1 MKTKGEYPI
10 KKLVLRLLRMSWKY
24 RTGCIVVLALTMLQ
38 LGLALAALGLTGLGI
53 DIIHAAT
60 DSTKEPPDWLFG
72 FRIPSAWSPM
82 QGLFAVGSMIL
93 AFALMKMLAAIGGTI
108 AVNQLVQAQIVVDLR
123 SQVFHKLQ
131 HLSFRFFDRGATGSI
146 INRVTGDV
154 QAVRSFVDGV
164 VLPLMAVGISL
175 VFYLYYMLHI
185 HVALTLV
192 CLATTPVLWIM
203 AIRFSR
209 LVRPA
214 YQRNRELV
222 DKMILRLAETIQG
235 IAVVKC
241 FARDKEELA
250 RFEVTAE
257 NVRTQQ
263 QWIFRR
269 VSIFTPTIGFLTQLN
284 LFILLL
290 YGGWLVMHGA
300 IPLGTGLV
308 VFASLLG
315 NFSAQ
320 VNQIAQISNTIQ
332 QCLTGASRVFEV
344 LDTPVEVT
352 NKPEAVRITQAIG
365 DVRFE
370 NVSFQYRDDS
380 SALHGVSFH
389 APPGSITAILGATGS
404 GKSAL
409 LSLLPRFYDPTA
421 GKILL
426 DGVDLRD
433 IDLSCLR
440 RQVGIVFQESFLFST
455 SIADNIAFGNPDAT
469 RDKIEAAAKIAQA
482 HEFIMEMP
490 ERYDSQVQESGNNL
504 SGGQRQRLAIA
515 RALLLEPRI
524 LLLDDPTSA
533 IDPQTEHEILD
544 AMGNA
549 MRGRTTFVVAH
560 RLSTLR
566 RADHVLVLEK
576 GQIIEFGTHNELM
589 AAHGLYSHA
598 IGAQLPGQDL
608 IGAPT
613 ESSDNE

>member
-1 MKTKGEYPI
+1 
-10 KKLVLRLLRMSWKY
+10 
-24 RTGCIVVLALTMLQ
+24 
-38 LGLALAALGLTGLGI
+38 
-53 DIIHAAT
+53 
-60 DSTKEPPDWLFG
+60 
-72 FRIPSAWSPM
+72 
-82 QGLFAVGSMIL
+82 
-93 AFALMKMLAAIGGTI
+93 
-108 AVNQLVQAQIVVDLR
+108 
-123 SQVFHKLQ
+123 
-131 HLSFRFFDRGATGSI
+131 
-146 INRVTGDV
+146 
-154 QAVRSFVDGV
+154 
-164 VLPLMAVGISL
+164 

-214 YQRNRELV
+214 YRRNRELV

-455 SIADNIAFGNPDAT
+455 SIADNIAFGNPEAT

-576 GQIIEFGTHNELM
+576 GQIIESGTHNELM

>member
-1 MKTKGEYPI
+1 MNTPDEYPT
-10 KKLVLRLLRMSWKY
+10 KKLVLRLLGMSWKY
-24 RTGCIVVLALTMLQ
+24 RTGCMVVLALTMLQ
-38 LGLALAALGLTGLGI
+38 LGLALVALGMTGLGI

-60 DSTKEPPDWLFG
+60 DSTKEAPDWLFG
-72 FRIPSAWSPM
+72 FRIPEVWSPM
-82 QGLFAVGSMIL
+82 QALLAVGAMIL
-93 AFALMKMLAAIGGTI
+93 ALALLKMVAAIAGTI
-108 AVNQLVQAQIVVDLR
+108 AVNRLVQTRIVVDLR

-131 HLSFRFFDRGATGSI
+131 YLSFRFFDRGATGSI

-192 CLATTPVLWIM
+192 CLATTPLLWMM

-214 YQRNRELV
+214 YRRNRELV

-250 RFEVTAE
+250 RFRETAE
-257 NVRTQQ
+257 NVRVQQ

-269 VSIFTPTIGFLTQLN
+269 VSLFTPTIGFLTQVN
-284 LFILLL
+284 LFLLLL
-290 YGGWLVMHGA
+290 YGGWLVMQGS

-320 VNQIAQISNTIQ
+320 VNQMAQISNTMQ
-332 QCLTGASRVFEV
+332 QCLTGARRVFEV
-344 LDTPVEVT
+344 LDTEVEVA
-352 NKPEAVRITQAIG
+352 NKPDARPLERAVG

-370 NVSFQYRDDS
+370 DVSFRYREDS
-380 SALHGVSFH
+380 SALHGVSLH
-389 APPGSITAILGATGS
+389 AQPGSITAILGATGS

-409 LSLLPRFYDPTA
+409 LSLLPRFYDPTS
-421 GKILL
+421 GRVLL

-433 IDLSCLR
+433 LDLSGLR

-455 SIADNIAFGNPDAT
+455 SIADNIAFGNPGAT
-469 RDKIEAAAKIAQA
+469 RSQIEAAAKIARA
-482 HEFIMEMP
+482 HDFIMAMP
-490 ERYDSQVQESGNNL
+490 EGYDSQVHESGNNL

-566 RADHVLVLEK
+566 RADRVLVLEK
-576 GQIIEFGTHNELM
+576 GRLIESGTHEELM
-589 AAHGLYSHA
+589 AAEGLYHHA
-598 IGAQLPGQDL
+598 ISAQLPGEDVIQ
-608 IGAPT
+608 PST
-613 ESSDNE
+613 ELSNDE

>member
-1 MKTKGEYPI
+1 
-10 KKLVLRLLRMSWKY
+10 
-24 RTGCIVVLALTMLQ
+24 
-38 LGLALAALGLTGLGI
+38 
-53 DIIHAAT
+53 
-60 DSTKEPPDWLFG
+60 
-72 FRIPSAWSPM
+72 
-82 QGLFAVGSMIL
+82 
-93 AFALMKMLAAIGGTI
+93 
-108 AVNQLVQAQIVVDLR
+108 
-123 SQVFHKLQ
+123 
-131 HLSFRFFDRGATGSI
+131 
-146 INRVTGDV
+146 
-154 QAVRSFVDGV
+154 
-164 VLPLMAVGISL
+164 MAVGISL

-185 HVALTLV
+185 HVALTFA
-192 CLATTPVLWIM
+192 CLATTPVLWFM

-241 FARDKEELA
+241 FARDRDELA

-263 QWIFRR
+263 QWIFRK
-269 VSIFTPTIGFLTQLN
+269 VSVFTPTIGFLTQVN

-290 YGGWLVMHGA
+290 YGGWLVMRGE

-320 VNQIAQISNTIQ
+320 VNQMAQISNTMQ
-332 QCLTGASRVFEV
+332 QCLTGARRVFEV
-344 LDTPVEVT
+344 LDTEVEIA
-352 NKPEAVRITQAIG
+352 NKPEAIAITRADG

-380 SALHGVSFH
+380 SALHEVSFH

-421 GKILL
+421 GRILL

-433 IDLSCLR
+433 LDLSCLR

-469 RDKIEAAAKIAQA
+469 REQIEAAAKIARA
-482 HEFIMEMP
+482 HEFIMSMP
-490 ERYDSQVQESGNNL
+490 EGYDAHLHESGSNL

-533 IDPQTEHEILD
+533 IDPQTEQEILV
-544 AMGNA
+544 AMGSA

-566 RADHVLVLEK
+566 RADHVLVLDRGRILES
-576 GQIIEFGTHNELM
+576 GSHEHLM
-589 AAHGLYSHA
+589 AARGLYHHA
-598 IGAQLPGQDL
+598 ISAQLPGEDIIHPPSQPP
-608 IGAPT
+608 AH
-613 ESSDNE
+613 E

>member
-1 MKTKGEYPI
+1 
-10 KKLVLRLLRMSWKY
+10 
-24 RTGCIVVLALTMLQ
+24 
-38 LGLALAALGLTGLGI
+38 
-53 DIIHAAT
+53 
-60 DSTKEPPDWLFG
+60 
-72 FRIPSAWSPM
+72 M
-82 QGLFAVGSMIL
+82 QALFAVGGMIL
-93 AFALMKMLAAIGGTI
+93 VFALLKMVVAIAGTI
-108 AVNQLVQAQIVVDLR
+108 EVNRLVQAQIVVDLR

-131 HLSFRFFDRGATGSI
+131 HLSFRFFDAGATGSI

-185 HVALTLV
+185 HVALTMA
-192 CLATTPVLWIM
+192 CLATTPVLWVM

-209 LVRPA
+209 MVRPA

-241 FARDKEELA
+241 FARDKDELA

-269 VSIFTPTIGFLTQLN
+269 VSIFTPTIGFLTQVN

-290 YGGWLVMHGA
+290 YGGWLVMHGE

-320 VNQIAQISNTIQ
+320 VNQMAQISNTMQ
-332 QCLTGASRVFEV
+332 QCLTGARRVFEV
-344 LDTPVEVT
+344 LDTEVEIV
-352 NKPEAVRITQAIG
+352 NKPGAIRITRATG
-365 DVRFE
+365 DIHFE
-370 NVSFQYRDDS
+370 NVSFSYRDNS

-389 APPGSITAILGATGS
+389 APQGSLTAILGATGS

-421 GKILL
+421 GRILL
-426 DGVDLRD
+426 DGVDLREL
-433 IDLSCLR
+433 DLSCLR

-469 RDKIEAAAKIAQA
+469 RDQIENAAKIARA
-482 HEFIMEMP
+482 HEFIMDQP
-490 ERYDSQVQESGNNL
+490 EGYDAHLHESGSNL

-544 AMGNA
+544 AMGSA

-566 RADHVLVLEK
+566 RADHVLVLDK
-576 GQIIEFGTHNELM
+576 GRILESGSHEELM
-589 AAHGLYSHA
+589 AARGLYHGA
-598 IGAQLPGQDL
+598 ISAQLPGEDL
-608 IGAPT
+608 IDPP
-613 ESSDNE
+613 SQRSDHE

>member
-1 MKTKGEYPI
+1 MDEYPAG
-10 KKLVLRLLRMSWKY
+10 KLIRRLLGMSWKY
-24 RTGCIVVLALTMLQ
+24 RTGCVVVLTLTVLQ

-72 FRIPSAWSPM
+72 FRIPSSWTPM
-82 QGLFAVGSMIL
+82 QALFAVGGMIL
-93 AFALMKMLAAIGGTI
+93 VFALLKMVVAIAGTI
-108 AVNQLVQAQIVVDLR
+108 EVNRLVQAQIVVDLR

-131 HLSFRFFDRGATGSI
+131 HLSFRFFDAGATGSI

-185 HVALTLV
+185 HVALTMA
-192 CLATTPVLWIM
+192 CLATTPVLWVM

-209 LVRPA
+209 MVRPA

-241 FARDKEELA
+241 FARDKDELA

-269 VSIFTPTIGFLTQLN
+269 VSIFTPTIGFLTQVN

-290 YGGWLVMHGA
+290 YGGWLVMHGE

-320 VNQIAQISNTIQ
+320 VNQMAQISNTMQ
-332 QCLTGASRVFEV
+332 QCLTGARRVFEV
-344 LDTPVEVT
+344 LDTEVEIV
-352 NKPEAVRITQAIG
+352 NKPGAIRITRATG
-365 DVRFE
+365 DIRFE
-370 NVSFQYRDDS
+370 NVSFSYRDNS

-389 APPGSITAILGATGS
+389 APQGSLTAILGATGS

-421 GKILL
+421 GRILL
-426 DGVDLRD
+426 DGVDLREL
-433 IDLSCLR
+433 DLSCLR

-469 RDKIEAAAKIAQA
+469 RDQIENAAKIARA
-482 HEFIMEMP
+482 HEFIMDQP
-490 ERYDSQVQESGNNL
+490 EGYDAHLHESGSNL

-544 AMGNA
+544 AMGSA

-566 RADHVLVLEK
+566 RADHVLVLDK
-576 GQIIEFGTHNELM
+576 GRILESGSHEELM
-589 AAHGLYSHA
+589 AARGLYHGA
-598 IGAQLPGQDL
+598 ISAQLPGEDL
-608 IGAPT
+608 IDPP
-613 ESSDNE
+613 SQRSDHE

>member
-1 MKTKGEYPI
+1 MDEYPAG
-10 KKLVLRLLRMSWKY
+10 KLIRRLLGMSWKY
-24 RTGCIVVLALTMLQ
+24 RTGCVVVLTLTVLQ

-72 FRIPSAWSPM
+72 FRIPSSWTPM
-82 QGLFAVGSMIL
+82 QALFAVGGMIL
-93 AFALMKMLAAIGGTI
+93 VFALLKMVVAIAGTI
-108 AVNQLVQAQIVVDLR
+108 EVNRLVQAQIVVDLR

-131 HLSFRFFDRGATGSI
+131 HLSFRFFDAGATGSI

-185 HVALTLV
+185 HVALTMA
-192 CLATTPVLWIM
+192 CLATTPVLWVM

-209 LVRPA
+209 MVRPA

-241 FARDKEELA
+241 FARDKDELA

-263 QWIFRR
+263 KWIFRR
-269 VSIFTPTIGFLTQLN
+269 VSIFTPTIGFLTQVN

-290 YGGWLVMHGA
+290 YGGWLVMHGE

-320 VNQIAQISNTIQ
+320 VNQMAQISNTMQ
-332 QCLTGASRVFEV
+332 QCLTGARRVFEV
-344 LDTPVEVT
+344 LDTEVEIV
-352 NKPEAVRITQAIG
+352 NKPGAIRITRATG
-365 DVRFE
+365 DIRFE
-370 NVSFQYRDDS
+370 NVSFSYRDNS

-389 APPGSITAILGATGS
+389 APQGSLTAILGATGS

-421 GKILL
+421 GRILL
-426 DGVDLRD
+426 DGVDLREL
-433 IDLSCLR
+433 DLSCLR

-469 RDKIEAAAKIAQA
+469 RDQVENAAKVARA
-482 HEFIMEMP
+482 HEFIMDQP
-490 ERYDSQVQESGNNL
+490 EGYDAHLHESGSNL

-544 AMGNA
+544 AMGSA

-566 RADHVLVLEK
+566 RADHVLVLDK
-576 GQIIEFGTHNELM
+576 GRILESGSHEELM
-589 AAHGLYSHA
+589 AARGLYHGA
-598 IGAQLPGQDL
+598 ISAQLPGEDL
-608 IGAPT
+608 IDPP
-613 ESSDNE
+613 SQRSDHE